1 MGKRLN
7 IDINRAKEL
16 YEKYGTLARAALS
29 LGCSSTTLKR
39 ILVANGVEIKPYVAK
54 RWNIN
59 SIRY

>member
-1 MGKRLN
+1 MGKKLN

-16 YEKYGTLARAALS
+16 YEKYGTLTRAALS
-29 LGCSSTTLKR
+29 VGCSATTLKR
-39 ILVANGVEIKPYVAK
+39 LLIENGVEIKPYVPK